1 MTLILRMNNTPVVRK
16 DTRKSQAILEGKQ
29 IYKFFKVGTGIV
41 EVLKGIDITIKE
53 GEFII
58 LFGSSG
64 CGKSTLLNT
73 LLGLEIPSE
82 GEVVFM
88 GKNLYTYD
96 EDGRSDIRKSGV
108 GLIYQQ
114 QNWIKSL
121 NVLENVA
128 FPLTLR
134 GVLKEER
141 EQRAMEQLKSVHME
155 DSATQAPTEL
165 SSGQQQKVSFARAL
179 ITSPVLVVADEPT
192 GNLDSTSG
200 KELMGMFKE
209 YNEKGNTIIMV
220 THDLIFLTE
229 ATRSINMSD
238 GLIVGEYLEGDKGL
252 EKFKI
257 GNKR

>member
-1 MTLILRMNNTPVVRK
+1 MNSNQVVTKERRK
-16 DTRKSQAILEGKQ
+16 GHTILEGKQ

-73 LLGLEIPSE
+73 LLGLEVPSE
-82 GEVVFM
+82 GKVFFM
-88 GKNLYTYD
+88 DKELYSFD
-96 EDGRSDIRKSGV
+96 EDGRSDIRKLGV

-114 QNWIKSL
+114 QNWVKSL
-121 NVLENVA
+121 NVLDNVA

-141 EQRAMEQLKSVHME
+141 EEKAMEALKMVHME

-179 ITSPVLVVADEPT
+179 ITNPVLVVADEPT

-200 KELMGMFKE
+200 KELMQMFRE
-209 YNEKGNTIIMV
+209 HNEKGNTIIMV
-220 THDLIFLTE
+220 THDLIFLSE
-229 ATRSINMSD
+229 ATRAINMSD
-238 GLIVGEYLEGDKGL
+238 GLIVGEYLQGDKGL
-252 EKFKI
+252 DKFKI

>member
-1 MTLILRMNNTPVVRK
+1 MNNTQVVTKEKRK
-16 DTRKSQAILEGKQ
+16 GQTILEGKQ

-88 GKNLYTYD
+88 GKSLYSYD

-141 EQRAMEQLKSVHME
+141 EERAMELLKMVSME
-155 DSATQAPTEL
+155 DAATQAPTEL

-179 ITSPVLVVADEPT
+179 ITNPVLVVADEPT
-192 GNLDSTSG
+192 GNLDSVSG
-200 KELMGMFKE
+200 RELMQMFKD
-209 YNEKGNTIIMV
+209 YNSKGNTIIMV
-220 THDLIFLTE
+220 THDLIFLTH

-252 EKFKI
+252 EKFKV

>member
-1 MTLILRMNNTPVVRK
+1 MNNNLVDTKDRRK
-16 DTRKSQAILEGKQ
+16 GQTILEGKQ

-41 EVLKGIDITIKE
+41 EVLKGVDLTIKE

-73 LLGLEIPSE
+73 LLGLEVPS
-82 GEVVFM
+82 GGKVFFM
-88 GKNLYTYD
+88 DKDLYSFD
-96 EDGRSDIRKSGV
+96 EDGRSDIRKLGV

-114 QNWIKSL
+114 QHWVKSL

-141 EQRAMEQLKSVHME
+141 EEKAMEALKTVNME
-155 DSATQAPTEL
+155 DFAIQTPTEL

-179 ITSPVLVVADEPT
+179 ITSPLLVVADEPT
-192 GNLDSTSG
+192 GNLDSKSG
-200 KELMGMFKE
+200 KELMEMFKD

-220 THDLIFLTE
+220 THDLNFLSH
-229 ATRSINMSD
+229 ATRVINMSD
-238 GLIVGEYLEGDKGL
+238 GLIVGEYLRGDKGL
-252 EKFKI
+252 DKFKI
-257 GNKR
+257 GKTGDR

>member
-1 MTLILRMNNTPVVRK
+1 MNNTPVVRK